1 MEEIRFK
8 GQIQGLEMDRVMREQ
23 EFSMA
28 VRHFHD
34 TYELYYLLEG
44 ERYYFIDQE
53 TYLVKSGDV
62 VLIRPNQIHKT
73 SCAGT
78 PRHER
83 ILLQIEESMVEPFLR
98 VCQAGT
104 MEELFHLGA
113 AVIKTDREEERQIQS
128 LMEQL
133 ETELSVRQEFQK
145 GAAGLLVTR
154 LVLLLFRC
162 RQKTSWYQEPET
174 VQTWKHQKVHEV
186 AGYLMKYPETQE
198 SLSQLADRFYVSKSY
213 LSRIFKEVTSFTV
226 NEYKNIS
233 RIKKSQELLTGS
245 RYSVTEIAEILG
257 YETVTYYERVFKR
270 YTGMTPLRYRK
281 KREGLRGRE

>member
-1 MEEIRFK
+1 MEEMRFK
-8 GQIQGLEMDRVMREQ
+8 GQVQGLEMDRVMRDQ

-53 TYLVKSGDV
+53 TYLVKAGDV

-73 SCAGT
+73 SAAGT

-83 ILLQIEESMVEPFLR
+83 ILLQIEAGVVEPFLK
-98 VCQAGT
+98 VCRAGT
-104 MEELFHLGA
+104 MEELFHLSA
-113 AVIKTDREEERQIQS
+113 AVIKTGEEEGRQIRN

-133 ETELSVRQEFQK
+133 ERELSVRQEFQS
-145 GAAGLLVTR
+145 GMAGLLAAQ
-154 LVLLLFRC
+154 LVLLLLRSQ
-162 RQKTSWYQEPET
+162 QKTSWYQEPET
-174 VQTWKHQKVHEV
+174 VRTWKHQKVHEV
-186 AGYLMKYPETQE
+186 ARYLMKYPETRE
-198 SLSQLADRFYVSKSY
+198 SLSQLAARFYVSKSY

-281 KREGLRGRE
+281 KGEGAAGA